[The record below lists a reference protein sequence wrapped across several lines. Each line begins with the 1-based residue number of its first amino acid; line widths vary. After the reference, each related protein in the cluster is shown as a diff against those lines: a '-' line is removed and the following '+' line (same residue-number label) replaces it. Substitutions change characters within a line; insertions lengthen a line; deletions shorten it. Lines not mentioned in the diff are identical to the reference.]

1 VTQSRYHTIS
11 ALAESPLTAGKLYA
25 GTSDGNVWSSVDGGE
40 SWTDVTPGL
49 PDRYVTSIHASR
61 NIEGTVWVTHSGYR
75 GNDFFPHI
83 HQSTDHG
90 LSWQTINGNLPPLAI
105 NKVLVHPEDE
115 QMLFVA
121 TDAGVYATLDG
132 GFYWERL
139 GDGMPFLPVF
149 DLAYDPVDRRLIA
162 GTHGR
167 SMMSFPVDS
176 ILLSSSLEVPVTH
189 KQDALLT
196 IAPNPANASTSV
208 LFSVDEMSF
217 ANLVL
222 RDVQSRIVGQWH
234 VFADQPLEIETHG
247 LNSGLYFM
255 ELTSKR
261 QRISKILL
269 ISH

>member
-1 VTQSRYHTIS
+1 
-11 ALAESPLTAGKLYA
+11 
-25 GTSDGNVWSSVDGGE
+25 
-40 SWTDVTPGL
+40 
-49 PDRYVTSIHASR
+49 
-61 NIEGTVWVTHSGYR
+61 
-75 GNDFFPHI
+75 
-83 HQSTDHG
+83 
-90 LSWQTINGNLPPLAI
+90 
-105 NKVLVHPEDE
+105 
-115 QMLFVA
+115 MLFVA

-139 GDGMPFLPVF
+139 GDGMPYLPVF